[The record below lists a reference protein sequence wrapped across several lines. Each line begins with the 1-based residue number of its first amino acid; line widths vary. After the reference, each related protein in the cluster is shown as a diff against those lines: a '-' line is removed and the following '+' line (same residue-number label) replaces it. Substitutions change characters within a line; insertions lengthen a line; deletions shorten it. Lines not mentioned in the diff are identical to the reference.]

1 MSLPGMADL
10 MRSNSNQK
18 AHFTHYVLELF
29 GSTADEERQTAFIGS
44 TSIEDDQTEEEFK
57 TETT

>member
-1 MSLPGMADL
+1 MADL